1 MFGIQDVEYKPTCS
15 PQDDP
20 SCSQA
25 CNKAPYTY
33 KNEPKVAAL
42 MSHSKIDRCASD
54 RQMNV
59 ARVFY
64 YQRANAQSVHAC
76 IPVHACLSGKINT
89 REQLKSHGN
98 STFPHFNPRPRL
110 LACLFGPPFVGVLVQ
125 GWRWTRTTLG
135 RDDS

>member
-59 ARVFY
+59 ARFLLPTCK
-64 YQRANAQSVHAC
+64 RAKRSCVYSCARLFKREDKYERATKIAWQFH
-76 IPVHACLSGKINT
+76 IPAL
-89 REQLKSHGN
+89 
-98 STFPHFNPRPRL
+98 
-110 LACLFGPPFVGVLVQ
+110 
-125 GWRWTRTTLG
+125 
-135 RDDS
+135 